1 MNRRTFLAGAGA
13 VIASPSRG
21 EDLLN
26 AKAIAGDR
34 FETATQEYHLADII
48 APSAFT
54 LHADAEPYFD
64 EARAKLGDLLDS
76 ARVDVDNAAAKTRW
90 GALVVHARLN
100 GGALTL
106 QERLVAAGA
115 ARVAPQTDDLALI
128 DRLLALEAQARA
140 RRSGLWALEGFRVFN
155 AGAAEDAIGAYHLI
169 EGQVVRA
176 TLARGRFY
184 LNFGEDYK
192 TDFTASAASALYRRW
207 VKQEFDLAALEGAR
221 VRIRGFVQAINGPSV
236 DLTHR
241 RQVEALER
249 V

>member
-1 MNRRTFLAGAGA
+1 MFLAGAGA
-13 VIASPSRG
+13 IMASPSHS
-21 EDLLN
+21 EELSN
-26 AKAIAGDR
+26 VKAIAGDR
-34 FETATQEYHLADII
+34 FEVAAQEYHLADII
-48 APSAFT
+48 APSAFA
-54 LHADAEPYFD
+54 LHRHAEPYYD
-64 EARAKLGDLLDS
+64 EARAKLGDLLNN
-76 ARVDVDNAAAKTRW
+76 ARVDVDSAAAKTRW
-90 GALVVHARLN
+90 GALVVHARLV
-100 GGALTL
+100 GDALTL
-106 QERLVAAGA
+106 QERLAAAGA

-155 AGAAEDAIGAYHLI
+155 ADAAEDAIGAYHLI
-169 EGQVVRA
+169 EGQVERA

-207 VKQEFDLAALEGAR
+207 VKQDFDLTALEGAR

-241 RQVEALER
+241 RQVEVLER